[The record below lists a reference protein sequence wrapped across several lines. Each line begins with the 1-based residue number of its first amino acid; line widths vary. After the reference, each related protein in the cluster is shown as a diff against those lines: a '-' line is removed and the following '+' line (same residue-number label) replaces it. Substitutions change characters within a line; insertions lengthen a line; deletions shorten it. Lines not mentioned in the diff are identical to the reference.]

1 MKMTKIFCSA
11 IAALSLLAMASCD
24 LEIRDEYVG
33 NVVQYSSTGLVAS
46 GSVAAGTAVE
56 AKGTVDTSNGV
67 SISFK
72 LPATYTDD
80 WATVVE
86 TDNVTINLST
96 MKYDGTD
103 VYEAAATYS
112 LSSPSEAYKAFFNDA
127 CYVSISFNADGS
139 VQFYK
144 DGLLLLTYASSTTM
158 NDKKTTIG
166 DLCAAMLEDVEIGFT
181 IQYAVSDVYLDVGLS
196 ETTAA
201 ALYNANK

>member
-46 GSVAAGTAVE
+46 GSVAAGTAFE

-72 LPATYTDD
+72 LPATLPDD
-80 WATVVE
+80 WTTVVE
-86 TDNVTINLST
+86 TDNVTVNLST

-103 VYEAAATYS
+103 IYEAAATATNDGAWDS
-112 LSSPSEAYKAFFNDA
+112 YKSTA
-127 CYVSISFNADGS
+127 CYVSISFNSDGS

-166 DLCAAMLEDVEIGFT
+166 DLCEAMLEDVEIGFT